1 MRAALATREG
11 NGNFNRARPLA
22 ALFSFGLA
30 GMRGSAALPGGRTLG
45 KRSGAGKVMATLRT
59 RSIQGGTKN
68 IIKTCVR
75 GLGLVAVTVAVTGCA
90 TTEQSRSLEVPK
102 VAAAAAPAYQGARAP
117 IAVGKFDNRSN
128 YQRGIFSDGIDRL
141 GGQSKTILISHLQQ
155 TNRFSVLDRDNM
167 EESRQEAQFKG
178 VAQSVKGADYLVT
191 GAVSEFGRKEVGD
204 KQLFG
209 IVGRGKTQVAY
220 AKVTLNIVNAATS
233 EVVYSV
239 QGAGEY
245 TLSERE
251 VLGFGSTAS
260 YDATLNG
267 KVLDL
272 AIREAVNA
280 LTAGIDAGAWK
291 PVR

>member
-1 MRAALATREG
+1 MKHLMTSSCT
-11 NGNFNRARPLA
+11 LA
-22 ALFSFGLA
+22 ATAF
-30 GMRGSAALPGGRTLG
+30 
-45 KRSGAGKVMATLRT
+45 MAVL
-59 RSIQGGTKN
+59 
-68 IIKTCVR
+68 
-75 GLGLVAVTVAVTGCA
+75 TGCA
-90 TTEQSRSLEVPK
+90 TTEQSRALEVPK
-102 VAAAAAPAYQGARAP
+102 VAAATAPAYQGVRAP

-141 GGQSKTILISHLQQ
+141 GAQSKTILVSHLQQ
-155 TNRFSVLDRDNM
+155 TNRFSVLDRDNL
-167 EESRQEAQFKG
+167 EESKQEAQFKG
-178 VAQSVKGADYLVT
+178 SAQAIKGADYLVT
-191 GAVSEFGRKEVGD
+191 GAVSEFGRKDVGD

-209 IVGRGKTQVAY
+209 LLGRGKSQVAY
-220 AKVTLNIVNAATS
+220 AKVTLNIVNPATS

-245 TLSERE
+245 SLSERE

-280 LTAGIDAGAWK
+280 LTAGIDSGAWK
-291 PVR
+291 PAR

>member
-1 MRAALATREG
+1 MKILKITNSSLAVVALAG
-11 NGNFNRARPLA
+11 
-22 ALFSFGLA
+22 
-30 GMRGSAALPGGRTLG
+30 TL
-45 KRSGAGKVMATLRT
+45 SGC
-59 RSIQGGTKN
+59 S
-68 IIKTCVR
+68 
-75 GLGLVAVTVAVTGCA
+75 
-90 TTEQSRSLEVPK
+90 TTEQSRTLEVPK
-102 VAAAAAPAYQGARAP
+102 VSAATAPAYQGARAP

-141 GGQSKTILISHLQQ
+141 GAQSKTILISHLQQ
-155 TNRFSVLDRDNM
+155 TNRFNVLDRENLA
-167 EESRQEAQFKG
+167 ESKQEAQFKG
-178 VAQSVKGADYLVT
+178 AAQAIKGADYLVT

-209 IVGRGKTQVAY
+209 VLGRGKTQVAY
-220 AKVTLNIVNAATS
+220 AKVTLNIVNSATS

-245 TLSERE
+245 SLSERE

-280 LTAGIDAGAWK
+280 LTAGVDSGAWK

>member
-1 MRAALATREG
+1 MKDQKIRGLTSVVFALTAALA
-11 NGNFNRARPLA
+11 
-22 ALFSFGLA
+22 
-30 GMRGSAALPGGRTLG
+30 
-45 KRSGAGKVMATLRT
+45 
-59 RSIQGGTKN
+59 
-68 IIKTCVR
+68 
-75 GLGLVAVTVAVTGCA
+75 GCA
-90 TTEQSRSLEVPK
+90 TTEQSRTVEVPK

-128 YQRGIFSDGIDRL
+128 YQRGIFSDGVDRL
-141 GGQSKTILISHLQQ
+141 GAQSKTILVSHLQQ
-155 TNRFSVLDRDNM
+155 TNRFSVLDRENLA
-167 EESRQEAQFKG
+167 ESQQEAQFKG
-178 VAQSVKGADYLVT
+178 SAQAIKGADYLVT

-204 KQLFG
+204 RQLFG
-209 IVGRGKTQVAY
+209 VLGRGKSQVAY
-220 AKVTLNIVNAATS
+220 AKVTLNIVNPATS

-245 TLSERE
+245 SLSERE

-280 LTAGIDAGAWK
+280 LTAGVDSGAWK

>member
-1 MRAALATREG
+1 MNNPRIAA
-11 NGNFNRARPLA
+11 
-22 ALFSFGLA
+22 
-30 GMRGSAALPGGRTLG
+30 
-45 KRSGAGKVMATLRT
+45 
-59 RSIQGGTKN
+59 Q
-68 IIKTCVR
+68 
-75 GLGLVAVTVAVTGCA
+75 GLGVALLVTLLAGCA
-90 TTEQSRSLEVPK
+90 TTEQSRTLDVPK
-102 VAAAAAPAYQGARAP
+102 VAAATAPVYQGVRAP

-141 GGQSKTILISHLQQ
+141 GAQSKTILVSHLQQ
-155 TNRFSVLDRDNM
+155 TNRFSVLDRDNL

-178 VAQSVKGADYLVT
+178 AAQTIKGADYLVT
-191 GAVSEFGRKEVGD
+191 GAVSEFGRKDVGD

-209 IVGRGKTQVAY
+209 VLGRGKTQVAY
-220 AKVTLNIVNAATS
+220 AKVTLNIVNPATS

-245 TLSERE
+245 SLSERE

-280 LTAGIDAGAWK
+280 LTAGIDSGAWK